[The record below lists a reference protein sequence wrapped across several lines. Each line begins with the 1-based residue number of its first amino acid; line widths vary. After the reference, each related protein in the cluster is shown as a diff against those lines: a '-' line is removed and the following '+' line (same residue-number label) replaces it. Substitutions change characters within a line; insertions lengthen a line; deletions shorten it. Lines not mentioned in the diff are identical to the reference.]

1 MKISRVEEMR
11 QIDKLATEKY
21 GIPEAILMENA
32 GRAVTSVVTEV
43 LGDVAGRTICV
54 LAGTGN
60 NGGA

>member
-32 GRAVTSVVTEV
+32 G
-43 LGDVAGRTICV
+43 LWP
-54 LAGTGN
+54 LL
-60 NGGA
+60 